1 MRIMSAL
8 FCLLIS
14 VVIVSCGDNNIAP
27 GGSGLIEATEAT
39 VSVETGGKILQLY
52 FEEGNAIKAD
62 DSIAMIDT
70 LNISL
75 LLRKTKAVYEAARI
89 KSETSSLTVEQ
100 AEHNLTLAKKE
111 YDRIVSLLQSGSAN
125 QQQYDQ
131 LENGYIQAQLNLKQ
145 AKAAKIAA
153 EADIARINAEIAILQ
168 KQFNDCFPK
177 APFSGF
183 VVEKFIDPGELI
195 GIGQG
200 LVKIARLDTVWVKIY
215 LPPAD
220 LTNIKLGN
228 KAEINPEDG
237 SGKSLV
243 GYISW
248 ISPEAEFTPKN
259 IQTKEAR
266 ADLVYAVKIIIPNE
280 NLRLKIGMPVSVTIQ

>member
-1 MRIMSAL
+1 MSAL